1 MFNFFK
7 RRKPANHGKGA
18 FAIFRFD
25 RDFLPE
31 DEYDRAVRCGVK
43 HGILYPVDTV
53 ELAEFYSQLY
63 ITVEGIQHTFDS
75 VIFDLVDKAGNRISV
90 ADVPALLTAK

>member
-1 MFNFFK
+1 MFKLFK
-7 RRKPANHGKGA
+7 KREPEKGKGA

-25 RDFLPE
+25 RYNLPE

-43 HGILYPVDTV
+43 PGILYPVDTV

-63 ITVEGIQHTFDS
+63 ITVEGIQRTFNS
-75 VIFDLVDKAGNRISV
+75 VLFDLVDKAGNRVSV
-90 ADVPALLTAK
+90 ADVPALLMAK